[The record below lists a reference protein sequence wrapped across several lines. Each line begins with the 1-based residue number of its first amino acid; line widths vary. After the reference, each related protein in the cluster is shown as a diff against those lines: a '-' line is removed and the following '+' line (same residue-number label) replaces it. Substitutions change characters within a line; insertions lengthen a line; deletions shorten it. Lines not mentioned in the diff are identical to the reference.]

1 MDIDEPGRSCL
12 AEFSASI
19 TSYVWKEKLKK
30 YLTDRGLSGIIF
42 LVLVRTNKYLE
53 SWLSGRRRTIG
64 NRVGVMSV
72 SRVQIPDSPPKSTGI
87 DLVSVLFIFFIAEK
101 VEYNF
106 CKKYGIFF
114 KVAQKWPNLLKKFPR
129 RSADGSL
136 RRGFFSS
143 RQLHRPSGE

>member
-1 MDIDEPGRSCL
+1 MDIDEQGRFCL

-19 TSYVWKEKLKK
+19 TTYMRKEKLKK

-72 SRVQIPDSPPKSTGI
+72 SRVQIPDSPPEIRTFLK
-87 DLVSVLFIFFIAEK
+87 EK
-101 VEYNF
+101 VRIFLFSERIKTFWEN
-106 CKKYGIFF
+106 KK
-114 KVAQKWPNLLKKFPR
+114 
-129 RSADGSL
+129 
-136 RRGFFSS
+136 
-143 RQLHRPSGE
+143 